1 VKKKGQEKQQINLLE
16 LIPVKNL
23 DCEKQD
29 DGLIVLL
36 KPKFKHP
43 FLKKHVL
50 PRLKSPFY
58 RVKLD
63 DVGSFIRE
71 QCDGKTPV
79 KHLGQRLKE
88 EFGEKIEPLYDRLT
102 LFLQNLERNHFISF
116 KGL

>member
-1 VKKKGQEKQQINLLE
+1 MKKRGKEKQQINLLE

-23 DCEKQD
+23 DWEKQD
-29 DGLIVLL
+29 DGIIVLL

-50 PRLKSPFY
+50 SRLKRPFY

-63 DVGSFIRE
+63 DVGSFIWE

-79 KHLGQRLKE
+79 KHVAQSLKE
-88 EFGEKIEPLYDRLT
+88 EFGEKIEPLHDRLA
-102 LFLQNLERNHFISF
+102 LFLQHLERNHFIVF